1 MSDNQIRMK
10 TAPRCAYADHW
21 VFDSAL
27 FLLLSVLVAVS
38 TAFGQKVEPQ
48 VHVLDNRMKLL
59 LLPRKGDP
67 NISCG
72 WVAKVGSVNE
82 RPGITGVAHLFEHM
96 MFKGTHTLGTT
107 DIDQDLATIEK
118 LDALKAKLRKEEE
131 ALIEKHRR
139 GLIDDPKDRKNRTDN
154 HNQLLEEFGE
164 LLQQQRK
171 LIVKDEFDRIY
182 TLNGGSGMNAGTDHD
197 FTIYFINVPAN
208 KLELW
213 FWMESDRL
221 ANPVFR
227 EFYSERDVVHEERR
241 LRVDS
246 TPTGKLDEQ
255 FGSLFWQSSPY
266 QWMVIGWPSDLEG
279 ITREEALSFFDTYYA
294 PNNLTAALVGDFD
307 PKQAIEFAE
316 LYFGRLEP
324 GATEPEPVRTREV
337 EQQAEKRMIG
347 YADTRPTAKI
357 RYHTV
362 ADAHRE
368 EPALIVLAGL
378 LNGRTGRLYKSLV
391 LEQQIATSAGAAV
404 NGLKYDGFFELS
416 GVARGDHKPED
427 VEQALYQEMDVLR
440 ERLAGERE
448 LQKVKN
454 QQLGSDFRRLRSKTS
469 LMFQLL
475 IYDALGD
482 WENVNKFSDRIQA
495 VTAEDVQRVVKKYF
509 KRENRNVAIYYPK
522 EGSGPPPGGRRRP
535 RPPGGAQ

>member
-1 MSDNQIRMK
+1 
-10 TAPRCAYADHW
+10 
-21 VFDSAL
+21 
-27 FLLLSVLVAVS
+27 
-38 TAFGQKVEPQ
+38 
-48 VHVLDNRMKLL
+48 MKLL
-59 LLPRKGDP
+59 LVPRKGDP

-72 WVAKVGSVNE
+72 WVAKVGSVDE

-96 MFKGTHTLGTT
+96 MFKGTHTLGTK
-107 DIDQDLATIEK
+107 DIEQDLAIIEK

-139 GLIDDPKDRKNRTDN
+139 GLIDDPKDPKNRTEN
-154 HNQLLEEFGE
+154 HNQLLKEFDE

-171 LIVKDEFDRIY
+171 LIVKDEFDRVY
-182 TLNGGSGMNAGTDHD
+182 TLNGGSGMNAGTTND

-221 ANPVFR
+221 SSPVFR

-246 TPTGKLDEQ
+246 TPTGRLDEQ
-255 FGSLFWQSSPY
+255 FDTLFWQSSPY
-266 QWMVIGWPSDLEG
+266 NWPVIGWPSDLEG
-279 ITREEALSFFDTYYA
+279 LTREEALTFFDLYYA
-294 PNNLTAALVGDFD
+294 PNNITAALVGDFD
-307 PKQAIEFAE
+307 AKRAIEWAE
-316 LYFGRLEP
+316 LYFGRLKR
-324 GATEPEPVRTREV
+324 GAKEPEPVRTREV

-347 YADTRPTAKI
+347 YAETRPTTKI

-362 ADAHRE
+362 ADAHRD
-368 EPALIVLAGL
+368 EPALLVLAGL

-391 LEQQIATSAGAAV
+391 VEQQVATGAGAAV
-404 NGLKYDGFFELS
+404 NGLKYDGHFELS
-416 GVARGDHKPED
+416 GVARGEHKPEE
-427 VEQALYQEMDVLR
+427 VEQALYKEMDVLR
-440 ERLAGERE
+440 EQLVGDRE

-454 QQLGSDFRRLRSKTS
+454 QQLASDFRRLRSKTS

-509 KRENRNVAIYYPK
+509 KPENRSVAIYYPK
-522 EGSGPPPGGRRRP
+522 KGSGA
-535 RPPGGAQ
+535 RPPGRRGRPQPQGGAQ

>member
-1 MSDNQIRMK
+1 MK
-10 TAPRCAYADHW
+10 RI
-21 VFDSAL
+21 L
-27 FLLLSVLVAVS
+27 FGRSVAGLLLIVS
-38 TAFGQKVEPQ
+38 WLPAALSQKVEPQ
-48 VHVLDNRMKLL
+48 VHLLDNGMKLL

-67 NISCG
+67 NISTG

-96 MFKGTHTLGTT
+96 MFKGTHTLGTK
-107 DIDQDLATIEK
+107 DIDKDLATIEK

-131 ALIEKHRR
+131 ALIERHRR
-139 GLIDDPKDRKNRTDN
+139 GLIDDPKDSKNRTDN
-154 HNQLLEEFGE
+154 HNQLLKEFGE
-164 LLQQQRK
+164 LLKQQRE
-171 LIVKDEFDRIY
+171 LIEKDEFDRIY
-182 TLNGGSGMNAGTDHD
+182 RLNGGSGMNAGTTQD
-197 FTIYFINVPAN
+197 FTVYFVNVPAN

-221 ANPVFR
+221 SNPVFR
-227 EFYSERDVVHEERR
+227 EFYAERDVVHEERR

-255 FGSLFWQSSPY
+255 FDTLFWQSSPY
-266 QWMVIGWPSDLEG
+266 NWPVIGWPSDLEG
-279 ITREEALSFFDTYYA
+279 ITREEALSFFGTNYA

-307 PKQAIEFAE
+307 PKRAIELGE
-316 LYFGRLEP
+316 RYFGRLKR
-324 GATEPEPVRTREV
+324 GNKEPETVRTREV

-362 ADAHRE
+362 ADAHRD
-368 EPALIVLAGL
+368 EPALLVLAGL

-391 LEQQIATSAGAAV
+391 LEQQVATNAGAGV

-416 GVARGDHKPED
+416 GVAREGHKPED
-427 VEQALYQEMDVLR
+427 VEQALYKEMDVLR
-440 ERLAGERE
+440 EQLAGERE

-454 QQLGSDFRRLRSKTS
+454 QQLASDFRRLRSKTS

-509 KRENRNVAIYYPK
+509 KPENRSVAIYNTK
-522 EGSGPPPGGRRRP
+522 EGGGARPGPPGRP
-535 RPPGGAQ
+535 RPPGGAR